1 MYRIY
6 LAAMCAMLVCCQK
19 SEKTIVLVLPVE
31 HTALMDIQSGF
42 VSTLKA
48 SHPEYQV
55 EVKNAMGDPSLMQS
69 IMRTT
74 ASQNVDYVAT
84 VGVSTT
90 TAAKKLCKDKV
101 VIGLAA
107 YKELSDVSTHIVEDE
122 IGAETLCASV
132 KHMFPGVK
140 KVTLVHAQ
148 DDKILKEATQLEKLM
163 KAGGVDVQMLPVLHT
178 NDLQTVCPHIQG
190 EVVLILKD
198 HTVVSGLNVL
208 RKYTEE
214 HSIPLVASDEGS
226 VKQGATYAFGVSERD
241 TGVKGAEIIG
251 QLIDKKKVA
260 KVVKLDPMYIVS
272 TKTPVALLE
281 RMKSSK
287 VHNVELAGH
296 AHS

>member
-1 MYRIY
+1 MYRMC
-6 LAAMCAMLVCCQK
+6 LAVMCAILASCQK
-19 SEKTIVLVLPVE
+19 SEKNIVLVVPVE
-31 HTALMDIQSGF
+31 HASLVDIQDGF

-48 SHPEYQV
+48 SHPHYHV
-55 EVKNAMGDPSLMQS
+55 EVKNALGDPSLMQS
-69 IMRTT
+69 ILRTT

-84 VGVSTT
+84 IGVSTT

-101 VIGLAA
+101 IIGLAA

-122 IGAETLCASV
+122 IGPDTLYASV
-132 KHMFPGVK
+132 KHMFPNVK

-148 DDKILKEATQLEKLM
+148 DDKILKEATEVEKLM
-163 KAGGVDVQMLPVLHT
+163 KAGGIDVQMLPILHT

-190 EVVLILKD
+190 EMVLILKD

-208 RKYTEE
+208 LKYTEA
-214 HSIPLVASDEGS
+214 HNIPLVASDEGS

-241 TGVKGAEIIG
+241 TGVKGAEMIG
-251 QLIDKKKVA
+251 QLIDQKKVA

-272 TKTPVALLE
+272 DKTPLPLME

-287 VHNVELAGH
+287 VHKVELAGH